1 MLLSHQVVQMEFN
14 DLKCVLTVNYR
25 AMQYWETLIDMP
37 EITRDNI
44 MSKELAY
51 KTDEEYMSHSSKISD
66 NLKNI
71 KPSIL
76 REAMAKADG
85 FQTARSY
92 RTALKNQVRKNKSFD
107 SVYLKDEYL
116 YFRMTTPFNDDELV
130 MGIESV
136 NDYIESLLIGEAY
149 GIQEPGYK
157 SSSTDFE
164 GYREVY
170 GYINIEDVSNDD
182 NVKSAI
188 SHFIGNCDE
197 KTPVLLLAN
206 SAIDYARRYVGNLAL
221 TGPDHNIDAWAGELP
236 FDIET
241 MKKGL
246 PISAIRFF
254 TKAVE
259 SELKGSKIS
268 DGSEIELLAIN
279 KVWSCVVNHAIQ
291 YFLKKCFSITGKD
304 KFLTY
309 KEIHSCDD
317 IVGPAIFEGFVCEMV
332 LHKF

>member
-1 MLLSHQVVQMEFN
+1 
-14 DLKCVLTVNYR
+14 
-25 AMQYWETLIDMP
+25 MQYWETLTYMP
-37 EITRDNI
+37 ETTRDHI

-51 KTDEEYMSHSSKISD
+51 KTDEEYMNHSSKIAGQ
-66 NLKNI
+66 LKNI

-85 FQTARSY
+85 FQTVRSY
-92 RTALKNQVRKNKSFD
+92 RTALKKSIKKKQIFD
-107 SVYLKDEYL
+107 SVYLQDEYL
-116 YFRMTTPFNDDELV
+116 YFRMTAPFDDEQLL

-136 NDYIESLLIGEAY
+136 NDYVEALLIGESY
-149 GIQEPGYK
+149 GIQEPSYK
-157 SSSTDFE
+157 TSSVYFE
-164 GYREVY
+164 GHREVY
-170 GYINIEDVSNDD
+170 GYMNLEDVNDD
-182 NVKSAI
+182 ENVKSAI

-197 KTPVLLLAN
+197 KTPVLLLAK

-221 TGPDHNIDAWAGELP
+221 TGPDHEIDAWAGELP

-246 PISAIRFF
+246 PISAISFF

-259 SELKGSKIS
+259 SELKRSKTS
-268 DGSEIELLAIN
+268 DRSEIELLAIN
-279 KVWSCVVNHAIQ
+279 KVWSFVVNHAIQ
-291 YFLKKCFSITGKD
+291 SFVKKCFSITGKD

-317 IVGPAIFEGFVCEMV
+317 VVGPAIFEDFVYEMV